1 MCNLYSMTRTQE
13 AMRQLFQGLNDR
25 TGNLPPL
32 AETYPD
38 QSAPIVRQRADGLEL
53 VMGRWG
59 MPTPPQFLLGKK
71 TDRGVTNIRNSASP
85 HWRQWAATSH
95 RCLVPFTRF
104 AEPSAKGGNLWIGL
118 RDDRPAFFPGLWA
131 RWTSV
136 RKVKDGETTDELF
149 AFLTRDPTAIVAGH
163 PAKSLPVILT
173 TPEEWQ
179 LWLNAPWPEALRL
192 HAPSNDDDLVLIE
205 EA

>member
-13 AMRQLFQGLNDR
+13 AMRQLFQGLGDH
-25 TGNLPPL
+25 TGNLAPL
-32 AETYPD
+32 TEIYPD
-38 QSAPIVRQRADGLEL
+38 QKAPFVRSGPSGPEM

-59 MPTPPQFLLGKK
+59 MPTPSQFLIGKK

-104 AEPSAKGGNLWIGL
+104 AEPDQAKGGNAWFHFP
-118 RDDRPAFFPGLWA
+118 DERPSFFPGLWT

-136 RKVKDGETTDELF
+136 RKLKEGETTDDLF
-149 AFLTRDPTAIVAGH
+149 AFLTTEPNPTVAARH
-163 PAKSLPVILT
+163 PKAMPVILS
-173 TPEEWQ
+173 TPEAWQ
-179 LWLNAPWPEALRL
+179 IWLSATWPEALRL
-192 HAPSNDDDLVLIE
+192 QRPYPDDDLVVIE
-205 EA
+205 E